1 MIVMEF
7 RSLITVAA
15 SSIVTLAN
23 VEQMN
28 RSIEGFNDAY
38 SQRNVHTQIKFIKEE
53 EKTQEKQRWHIHINV
68 VAMAVTSFLC
78 PICSTENDEKITKK
92 KIK

>member
-38 SQRNVHTQIKFIKEE
+38 SQRNVHTQNKFIKE

-68 VAMAVTSFLC
+68 EAMAVTSFLC

-92 KIK
+92 TKFK